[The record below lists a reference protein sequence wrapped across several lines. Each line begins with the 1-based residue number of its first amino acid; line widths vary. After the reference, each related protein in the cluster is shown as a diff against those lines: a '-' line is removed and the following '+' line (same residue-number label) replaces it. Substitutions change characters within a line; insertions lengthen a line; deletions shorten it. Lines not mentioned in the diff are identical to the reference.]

1 MVESLLVQFAPMLLG
16 AQLILTLILVKGD
29 ICPGQR
35 GRIHKMLPAIGV
47 LWLAVA
53 SLRIEAFLIVFAIFY
68 FYSQVQTKKTR
79 DSGPIWVM
87 YLACG
92 LALSYVA
99 IQASEQTTTVG
110 IITTLL
116 LVVLLGSAFGHLLLT
131 IARTRL
137 QAFHRVLPVVGVL
150 TGMFVVLATVLN
162 VYSLSETQLE
172 PVISTLL
179 FSFAL
184 LISSIVVWCW
194 HLLFAKTPEKLQLT
208 ISLLMLLAAAIGL
221 TPVWAL

>member
-1 MVESLLVQFAPMLLG
+1 M
-16 AQLILTLILVKGD
+16 
-29 ICPGQR
+29 
-35 GRIHKMLPAIGV
+35 
-47 LWLAVA
+47 
-53 SLRIEAFLIVFAIFY
+53 
-68 FYSQVQTKKTR
+68 
-79 DSGPIWVM
+79 
-87 YLACG
+87 
-92 LALSYVA
+92 
-99 IQASEQTTTVG
+99 
-110 IITTLL
+110 
-116 LVVLLGSAFGHLLLT
+116 FGHLLLT

-150 TGMFVVLATVLN
+150 SGMLVVLATVIN
-162 VYSLSETQLE
+162 VYSLSEAQLE